1 MKKFLG
7 DSCLPQCGNYE
18 KGFFMIVASNADC
31 PAEIY
36 FDHYYHLLPEV
47 AVTREEYCE
56 SEVRHNGLKSFLWI
70 YL

>member
-18 KGFFMIVASNADC
+18 KGFFMIVASDADC

-36 FDHYYHLLPEV
+36 FDHFYHLLPEV
-47 AVTREEYCE
+47 AVPREEYCE